1 MILINGKEIIEINR
15 DKKSCIEVYQGKR
28 LLWQL
33 INSCFGNGY
42 WVNEKPWINTDVW
55 RNN

>member
-28 LLWQL
+28 LLWQV